1 MKKVL
6 ILVVLALGLMIPS
19 CGTKYPTNTTT
30 TTAAGNWEAQFSGG
44 VGPASQLTFVAEFS
58 VTVATG
64 SNAEPLQ
71 ITGFSFINAGSCFA
85 TGITATSQTGNA
97 TLNATSTGIVTGS
110 MVLNITSNSN
120 PGSGISAGNVLALS
134 ADPSTGGGVTGTSSA
149 GVGVVGNLSSGVV
162 KGLWTLTSSGTPAC
176 NGSGTFLMC
185 QAAATCT
192 GP

>member
-6 ILVVLALGLMIPS
+6 ILVMLALGLMIPS

-64 SNAEPLQ
+64 SNAEPLR

-85 TGITATSQTGNA
+85 TGILATSQTGNA

-110 MVLNITSNSN
+110 MALNITSNAF
-120 PGSGISAGNVLALS
+120 PGITAGNVLALS

-149 GVGVVGNLSSGVV
+149 GVGTVGTLSSGVV

-185 QAAATCT
+185 QAASTCT
-192 GP
+192 AP